1 MTDRRGFLGA
11 LAAAVGLGFLVRTPR
26 LRCDTCGQGFDDYAK
41 KGYTHVYHEGTGF
54 KSGFADAHLFV
65 ISPLTSS
72 TIKA

>member
-11 LAAAVGLGFLVRTPR
+11 LAAAVGLGFLVRVPR
-26 LRCDTCGQGFDDYAK
+26 LRCDTCGGKFDDYAK
-41 KGYTHVYHEGTGF
+41 KGYTHIYHEGPG
-54 KSGFADAHLFV
+54 SHLLL